1 MNRLKKHNLQ
11 KIPVAGDKVK
21 WSYLHW
27 LNSKSNVTRTKTGV
41 YLREIATMRIEGG
54 MRNSTPTH
62 CYVHFEGNKNPS
74 KVLIREVTKCDT

>member
-27 LNSKSNVTRTKTGV
+27 LNSKSSVRRTKTGV
-41 YLREIATMRIEGG
+41 FLRNIKTTKVDGG
-54 MRNSTPTH
+54 MRRDTAEYCH
-62 CYVHFEGNKNPS
+62 VHFEGNKNYS
-74 KVLIREVTKCDT
+74 RVLISEVTKCDT